1 GGQHLEHRLFVD
13 HDMPNCRSLVRYK
26 SALSGDGT
34 HVVWIGDVLIRPE
47 ATGTDTYE
55 YNRNLVLSDNAR
67 ADSVP
72 NLEILTGEI
81 LGAGHASANGR
92 LEDIHLF
99 YLMAR
104 GIPYEEAR
112 RLVIRG
118 YFGEL
123 LDKSEVGEVRDRV
136 AKVVEAEL
144 V

>member
-1 GGQHLEHRLFVD
+1 
-13 HDMPNCRSLVRYK
+13 MPNCRSLVRYK

-81 LGAGHASANGR
+81 VGAGHASANGR
-92 LEDIHLF
+92 LEEEHLF

-104 GIPYEEAR
+104 GIPELRSTPSRGPRVLR
-112 RLVIRG
+112 RTGRPG
-118 YFGEL
+118 QRAG
-123 LDKSEVGEVRDRV
+123 R
-136 AKVVEAEL
+136 A
-144 V
+144 